1 MTTTLGINHL
11 LKRFPRELSNG
22 QRQRVAL
29 GRVLVRPADIYL
41 LDEPLSHLDAKLRAA
56 MRAELKQLG
65 AMSKTTTIYVTHDY
79 QEALALGDRVAVMRE
94 GSLVQIGTPKEI
106 WRRPADTFVARA
118 LGQPEINILDGVVDN
133 GRIRLADGSFDV
145 PVPAGVTAAAGERV
159 RVGLRPCDIHVTGD
173 GGPAGFA
180 GTVVLAERL
189 GRNIELTVDVGGE
202 QVIVLASGRRRRR
215 RGCPGVDD
223 RRRHRCSRLRR
234 RRWRHPPVGCGR
246 QDAGGSAMSVMTSR
260 TDGARS
266 DASAT
271 GQSLT
276 LTDLVKTYASRGRE
290 SVTAVKGIDLEIEPG
305 ELVALLGPSGCG
317 KTTTLR
323 MIAGLETVTSG
334 SIRIGD
340 REISQLPASKRGIG
354 VGFESYALY
363 PPMSVR
369 ENLLYGLKARKVKGA
384 EQMVDSISRRLEMDD
399 MMGLRPA
406 GLSSGQKQR
415 VALARALVRNP
426 PVLLLD
432 EPLSHLDA
440 SARQRVRRELKVL
453 QREFGYTTI
462 VVTHDQVEALSLAD
476 RLAVMDAGVVQQF
489 GTPDEVFD
497 DPANLFVAQ
506 FVGEPQINV
515 LRGVAKTAD
524 GKVTVEIGTNAGALE
539 TAATGVA
546 DGTNVAV
553 GIRPQDCAMSTGEGP
568 GLRTTVAYF
577 EHLLEFGLATTTVA
591 GHRGGHRRPDP
602 RPGRLR
608 ARAKGCGER
617 TARAGIPVRRGH
629 RRAVAMTKL
638 FNDPARFTEDMLA
651 GFLDANAKYVV
662 GVPGGVVRAQET
674 PPGKVAVVIG
684 GGSGHYPAF
693 CGTVGTGFADGA
705 VVGNIFT
712 SPSAEEAASVA
723 RAAHGDAGVLLTTGN
738 YAGDVM
744 NFGLAVTQLRSEGI
758 DAHYFA
764 VTDDIASAPK
774 GEEAKRRGIA
784 GDFTVFKCA
793 SAAAED
799 GLDIQGVI
807 RVAEA
812 SNAATRT
819 LGVAFDG
826 CTLPGAEHPLFT
838 VPDKQMGVGLGIHG
852 EPGVRDEPMPS
863 AADLAVT
870 LVDGVLDDK
879 PAGDSKRIAVILN
892 GLGRTKYEELFVV
905 WGTVARAAARTRVRD
920 RRTRGR

>member
-1 MTTTLGINHL
+1 
-11 LKRFPRELSNG
+11 
-22 QRQRVAL
+22 
-29 GRVLVRPADIYL
+29 
-41 LDEPLSHLDAKLRAA
+41 
-56 MRAELKQLG
+56 
-65 AMSKTTTIYVTHDY
+65 
-79 QEALALGDRVAVMRE
+79 
-94 GSLVQIGTPKEI
+94 
-106 WRRPADTFVARA
+106 
-118 LGQPEINILDGVVDN
+118 
-133 GRIRLADGSFDV
+133 
-145 PVPAGVTAAAGERV
+145 
-159 RVGLRPCDIHVTGD
+159 
-173 GGPAGFA
+173 
-180 GTVVLAERL
+180 
-189 GRNIELTVDVGGE
+189 
-202 QVIVLASGRRRRR
+202 
-215 RGCPGVDD
+215 
-223 RRRHRCSRLRR
+223 
-234 RRWRHPPVGCGR
+234 
-246 QDAGGSAMSVMTSR
+246 MSVMTSR

-553 GIRPQDCAMSTGEGP
+553 GIRPQDCEMSTGEGP

-591 GHRGGHRRPDP
+591 GIEEGIVVQAPAQDDYEPEQRVVVSAPPERVYLFDVDTGE
-602 RPGRLR
+602 RLR
-608 ARAKGCGER
+608 
-617 TARAGIPVRRGH
+617 
-629 RRAVAMTKL
+629 
-638 FNDPARFTEDMLA
+638 
-651 GFLDANAKYVV
+651 
-662 GVPGGVVRAQET
+662 
-674 PPGKVAVVIG
+674 
-684 GGSGHYPAF
+684 
-693 CGTVGTGFADGA
+693 
-705 VVGNIFT
+705 
-712 SPSAEEAASVA
+712 
-723 RAAHGDAGVLLTTGN
+723 
-738 YAGDVM
+738 
-744 NFGLAVTQLRSEGI
+744 
-758 DAHYFA
+758 
-764 VTDDIASAPK
+764 
-774 GEEAKRRGIA
+774 
-784 GDFTVFKCA
+784 
-793 SAAAED
+793 
-799 GLDIQGVI
+799 
-807 RVAEA
+807 
-812 SNAATRT
+812 
-819 LGVAFDG
+819 
-826 CTLPGAEHPLFT
+826 
-838 VPDKQMGVGLGIHG
+838 
-852 EPGVRDEPMPS
+852 
-863 AADLAVT
+863 
-870 LVDGVLDDK
+870 
-879 PAGDSKRIAVILN
+879 
-892 GLGRTKYEELFVV
+892 
-905 WGTVARAAARTRVRD
+905 
-920 RRTRGR
+920 